1 MKRNSPLCQ
10 PVRQRGLSL
19 PELLTTIAVLGI
31 TTTAAVPAMNRMV
44 ADHRAA
50 TQVNALVGAMALA
63 RSEAVSTASRV
74 AVCPY
79 ADNGAALPAE
89 RYTCRDAGD
98 WSGGWMVYRELGDEA
113 GVPTGEREIVRVVEP
128 TAGAHALQGPAQP
141 LVFLPTGFL
150 DSSDGGAAAE
160 PEFMLRPVACAA
172 TTVLRRI
179 TVSLQGQSRIGAG
192 SSDDHC

>member
-1 MKRNSPLCQ
+1 MRRMSPGAA
-10 PVRQRGLSL
+10 PARQRGLSL

-31 TTTAAVPAMNRMV
+31 TTTVAVPAMGRLV
-44 ADHRAA
+44 DDHRAA

-63 RSEAVSTASRV
+63 RSEAVSSASRV

-79 ADNGAALPAE
+79 AETAATDPASH
-89 RYTCRDAGD
+89 YVCRDASD
-98 WSGGWMVYRELGDEA
+98 WSGGWLVYRELGDEA
-113 GVPTGEREIVRVVEP
+113 GVATGEREIVRVIEP
-128 TAGAHALQGPAQP
+128 SAGAHALQGPAQP

-150 DSSDGGAAAE
+150 EAGAGGTAAE
-160 PEFMLRPVACAA
+160 PEFTLRPVACAA
-172 TTVLRRI
+172 TTVLRRV